1 MKPTAQYN
9 RVIIKFGGESGQ
21 GINTVGKMLTGAIN
35 RLGFYTFSTRE
46 YPSLIKG
53 GVASYQIDISTRKI
67 DSSSRKTNVLCLLSE
82 KSFHQYLFDLL
93 EDGIVVYDGEE
104 LDLTTDEDIFIQKN
118 NISIVYLNS
127 NKIALESGGTAI
139 MSNAVLAGF
148 LWKLLKQDVNILVEE
163 VTEMLEGKN
172 IDMDAEKACIMA
184 GYNNPSYRDHF
195 SKTLLLPEN
204 GSNRKLVMT
213 GNDAL
218 CLGALAVGLRAYYGY
233 PMTPATSIFK
243 FLGDS
248 ASESKIVIKQ
258 AENEITAVQMAL
270 GSMYMGTRA
279 LVATSGGGYDLM
291 IETISCSGITET
303 PLVIVL
309 SQRAGAGTGVPT
321 WTGSAD
327 LYTAVKAGHGEFPR
341 CVIAVSDLE
350 SNYRLIQKAFN
361 IADKYQLPVTVLTE
375 KQISESTF
383 SIDSLPQNE
392 RIDRGLNAG
401 EKRYEI
407 TDDGISPRW
416 IPTKGQKTYIHNSDE
431 HNESGF
437 STEDSEEIIAMTEKR
452 RRKMY
457 TLANELP
464 QPLYFGSPDAQTVFV
479 GSGSTKNTVLDS
491 IDSLEDLA
499 YLHYEYIYPTKTELL
514 MKLVNEGKRLILIE
528 ANEAGQLGSLI
539 TEKCGYIFKEKFL
552 KYDGRPFFVED
563 ILDYLNQ

>member
-1 MKPTAQYN
+1 MYLN
-9 RVIIKFGGESGQ
+9 RTIIKFGGESGQ
-21 GINTVGKMLTGAIN
+21 GINTVGKMLTQAVN
-35 RLGFYTFSTRE
+35 RLGLYTFSTRE

-53 GVASYQIDISTRKI
+53 GVASYQIDISDKAI
-67 DSSSRKTNVLCLLSE
+67 NSSSRKSNILCLLSKE
-82 KSFHQYLFDLL
+82 AFHTYLFDLL
-93 EDGIVVYDGEE
+93 EGGVVVYDGEE
-104 LDLTTDEDIFIQKN
+104 LELSADEDIFMQKN
-118 NISIVYLNS
+118 NISLVYLDS
-127 NKIALESGGTAI
+127 NRIATDSGGTAI

-148 LWKLLKQDVNILVEE
+148 LWKIMKQDVEILVEE
-163 VTEMLEGKN
+163 VLEMLEGKN
-172 IDMDAEKACIMA
+172 IDMDAERACILA
-184 GYNNPSYRDHF
+184 GYNNPSYRDHL
-195 SKTLLLPEN
+195 SSSLLLPQ
-204 GSNRKLVMT
+204 GSSKKLVMT

-218 CLGALAVGLRAYYGY
+218 SLGALAGGLRAYYGY

-243 FLGDS
+243 FLGES

-291 IETISCSGITET
+291 IETISCAGMTET

-327 LYTAVKAGHGEFPR
+327 IYTAAKGGHGEFPR

-350 SNYRLIQKAFN
+350 SSYRLIQKAFN

-383 SIDSLPQNE
+383 SADSLPQNE
-392 RIDRGLNAG
+392 KIERGLQSG

-407 TDDGISPRW
+407 TESGISPRW
-416 IPTKGQKTYIHNSDE
+416 IPTKEEKPYIHTSDE
-431 HNESGF
+431 HTEEGY
-437 STEDSEEIIAMTEKR
+437 STENSEEITAMTEKR
-452 RRKMY
+452 ARKMQ
-457 TLANELP
+457 TLADELP
-464 QPLYFGSPDAQTVFV
+464 QPLYFGPSSAQTVFV
-479 GSGSTKNTVLDS
+479 GSGSSKNTLLDS
-491 IDSLEDLA
+491 IALLDGVG

-528 ANEAGQLGSLI
+528 ANQTGQLGSLI
-539 TEKCGYIFKEKFL
+539 TDKCGYQFKEKFL

-563 ILDYLNQ
+563 ILDYLEQ